1 MVSRSRDLHV
11 ARYQFKDTSMNR
23 PLKYALC
30 IGALFLTA
38 QAVQAAQITFYEGEG
53 FRGRAFTTKR
63 AVTNFK
69 NGGFNDRASSVV
81 VDSGDWVVCDDSE
94 YAGRCVLLRRGAYE
108 SLRGLGVDNR
118 ISSVR
123 RADRRQGDYAEAP
136 TRLEAPNYEYRR
148 RANEPVYE
156 ARVTSVHAVVRD
168 SDRHCWVERDQV
180 DERGG
185 RNVGGAVAGAVVGG
199 IIGHQIGSGRGRDVA
214 TVGGAV
220 GGGVIGSNIG
230 RDRDDEDRYDRGV
243 RRCSGRANAA
253 PDYWDV
259 TYEYRNVEHYV
270 KMTDPPGR
278 TIYVNR
284 NGEPRQ

>member
-1 MVSRSRDLHV
+1 
-11 ARYQFKDTSMNR
+11 MNR
-23 PLKYALC
+23 HLKSAFF
-30 IGALFLTA
+30 IGALLLAA

-53 FRGRAFTTKR
+53 FRGRGFTTKR

-81 VDSGDWVVCDDSE
+81 VDSGDWIVCDDSE
-94 YAGRCVLLRRGAYE
+94 YRGRCVLLRRGAYD
-108 SLRGLGVDNR
+108 SLRGLGIDNR

-123 RADRRQGDYAEAP
+123 KADRGQGDYTEAP

-148 RANEPVYE
+148 RADEPVYE
-156 ARVTSVHAVVRD
+156 ARVTSVRAVLRD

-180 DERGG
+180 EERGG
-185 RNVGGAVAGAVVGG
+185 RNVGGAVAGAIIGG
-199 IIGHQIGSGRGRDVA
+199 IVGHQIGNGRTRDVA

-220 GGGVIGSNIG
+220 AGGVIGSNVG

-243 RRCSGRANAA
+243 RRCEGRANAA
-253 PDYWDV
+253 PDYW
-259 TYEYRNVEHYV
+259 NVEHYV
-270 KMTDPPGR
+270 KMTAPPGR